1 MFNWLQNKLGI
12 TDLQEQI
19 GKVYVGMQF
28 HRQAVTDRL
37 NDVVQRLSDID
48 DHLLE
53 MKEMVKNHAV
63 VSEQKAMDRHNE
75 VMARLGMVLTE
86 IGKVVPVQTV
96 TSGYMQAFP
105 LEKNITCQTCDETR
119 GRPKKVKGDEQW
131 ASR

>member
-19 GKVYVGMQF
+19 GKVYGGMQF
-28 HRQAVTDRL
+28 HRDVDTDRW
-37 NDVVQRLSDID
+37 NDVTQHLSDID

-53 MKEMVKNHAV
+53 MKKMIKNHTV
-63 VSEQKAMDRHNE
+63 LSQQKALDRHTE
-75 VMARLGMVLTE
+75 VMARLGMVLTK

-105 LEKNITCQTCDETR
+105 LEKTSPVKPVMKTR
-119 GRPKKVKGDEQW
+119 GRPKKVKGDEQ
-131 ASR
+131 